1 MLPALLIYIT
11 SCTDHK
17 LNCSRNFV
25 VEKYNYA
32 NMYSDTVAYNL
43 VRRQFKTS
51 NFCAKFNVNNLKLFE
66 VAREN

>member
-11 SCTDHK
+11 SCTGHK

-25 VEKYNYA
+25 VDQHEKYNYA

-43 VRRQFKTS
+43 VS
-51 NFCAKFNVNNLKLFE
+51 
-66 VAREN
+66 